1 LSICDIFYLANRR
14 AKEQDLLEIYQ
25 ANVQIKKTTTTT
37 THTTNFELIDY

>member
-25 ANVQIKKTTTTT
+25 ANVQIKKKQQQQ
-37 THTTNFELIDY
+37 HTQPISN